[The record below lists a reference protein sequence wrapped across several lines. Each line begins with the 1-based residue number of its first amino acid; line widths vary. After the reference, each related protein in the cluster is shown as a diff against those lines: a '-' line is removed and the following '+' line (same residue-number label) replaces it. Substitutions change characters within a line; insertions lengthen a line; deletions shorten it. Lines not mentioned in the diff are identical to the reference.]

1 MHDRRELL
9 KRTAAVS
16 AGLALSGTALGAF
29 QPGSAMA
36 QGTEFVFWD
45 TLNDPIRSKIMVDL
59 GNSFGKANN
68 ITVTHRGWTL
78 EELQDTLPRAVESKQ
93 GPDVAQVN
101 NGESLA
107 GPMARAGQILNLKDY
122 DAKYKWT
129 ERYAP
134 SLLARN
140 RYSADGKT
148 FGEGDLWGVSAESEI
163 VGFFYNKTIFADQG
177 LSVPTTVAE
186 LETVFKSLRENG
198 TEPLIFGN
206 LDKWQAIHLI
216 GEIQGVRT
224 TRDFLDDLIY
234 RRKGGASFTDASFVD
249 AATQMVAWNKAGYYL
264 QGFEGITADDAT
276 ALFAAGGGGLLLQGS
291 WATAAVKEG
300 LGENAGFF
308 LMPPLEAGQT
318 VLSVGGVAIPYS
330 ITNNAKDPD
339 LCAAFIDSLLS
350 PEAVAAFLETG
361 SLPAGEIPADKIDAT
376 TVAGELYTAW
386 NATVKADAVG
396 HYLDWAA
403 PGFYDVLTGALQELL
418 GGQVEPQAFTQK
430 LQDFYAASF
439 T

>member
-9 KRTAAVS
+9 KRTAAVG
-16 AGLALSGTALGAF
+16 AGLALGGTVLGGA
-29 QPGSAMA
+29 QPAVTMA
-36 QGTEFVFWD
+36 QSTEFVFWD

-59 GNSFGKANN
+59 GNSFGKAKG

-78 EELQDTLPRAVESKQ
+78 EELQNTLPRAVEGKQ
-93 GPDVAQVN
+93 GPDVSQVN

-107 GPMARAGQILNLKDY
+107 GPMARAGQIVDLKDY
-122 DAKYKWT
+122 DTQYKWS
-129 ERYAP
+129 ERFAP

-186 LETVFKSLRENG
+186 LENVFKTLREKG

-206 LDKWQAIHLI
+206 LDKWQAIHLL
-216 GEIQGVRT
+216 GEVQGVRT
-224 TRDFLDDLIY
+224 TREFLDDLIY
-234 RRKGGASFTDASFVD
+234 RRKGGASFTDQSFVD
-249 AATQMVAWNKAGYYL
+249 AATQMVEWNKAGYFL

-276 ALFAAGGGGLLLQGS
+276 ALFASGGGGLLLQGS
-291 WATAAVKEG
+291 WATGAVKDG

-308 LMPPLEAGQT
+308 LMPPLEAGKK

-330 ITNNAKDPD
+330 IIRDAKDHD

-350 PEAVAAFLETG
+350 EEAVAAFLASG
-361 SLPAGEIPADKIDAT
+361 SLPAGEIPADKINEAT
-376 TVAGELYTAW
+376 VDGQLYAAW
-386 NATVKADAVG
+386 NATVKDDAVG

-418 GGQVEPQAFTQK
+418 GGQVDPAAFTKK

-439 T
+439 S

>member
-1 MHDRRELL
+1 MLDRRELM
-9 KRTAAVS
+9 KRTGV
-16 AGLALSGTALGAF
+16 AGAGIALGGTALGAL
-29 QPGSAMA
+29 SASQVGA
-36 QGTEFVFWD
+36 QEAELVFWD
-45 TLNDPIRSKIMVDL
+45 TLNDPIRGGIMEDL
-59 GNSFGKANN
+59 GTSFGEANS

-101 NGESLA
+101 NGESLT
-107 GPMARAGQILNLKDY
+107 GPMARAGQILDLKDY
-122 DAKYKWT
+122 DATYGWSD
-129 ERYAP
+129 RFAP

-140 RYSADGKT
+140 RYTSDGKT

-163 VGFFYNKTIFADQG
+163 VGFFYNKTIFAEQG
-177 LSVPTTVAE
+177 LSVPKTVAE
-186 LETVFKSLRENG
+186 LEAVFKTLREKG

-216 GEIQGVRT
+216 GEIHGVRT

-234 RRKGGASFTDASFVD
+234 RRRGGASFTDPSFVE
-249 AATQMVAWNKAGYYL
+249 AATQMAAWNTAGYYL

-308 LMPPLEAGQT
+308 LMPPLETGGT

-330 ITNNAKDPD
+330 ITSNAEDAD
-339 LCAAFIDSLLS
+339 LCAAFIDSLVS
-350 PEAVAAFLETG
+350 EAAVEAFLATG
-361 SLPAGEIPADKIDAT
+361 SLPSSSIPADKIDEAT
-376 TVAGELYTAW
+376 VDGQLYAAW
-386 NATVKADAVG
+386 NATVEADAVG

-418 GGQVEPQAFTQK
+418 GGQVEPDAFTTK